1 MCSQKSSRD
10 TTTPAT
16 GGGVGSQGAAGS
28 ESGLTYSDSG
38 SGSQPGFA
46 YTDSGYGSGSV
57 TGSGAGSGAGSG
69 GTILADG
76 SWLAGLAMG
85 GSTKTDTPTTLIG
98 IASAAFVIVFSL
110 RKL

>member
-46 YTDSGYGSGSV
+46 YTDSGSGSGSV

-85 GSTKTDTPTTLIG
+85 GSTKRDTPSTLIG
-98 IASAAFVIVFSL
+98 IASAAFCIVFSL